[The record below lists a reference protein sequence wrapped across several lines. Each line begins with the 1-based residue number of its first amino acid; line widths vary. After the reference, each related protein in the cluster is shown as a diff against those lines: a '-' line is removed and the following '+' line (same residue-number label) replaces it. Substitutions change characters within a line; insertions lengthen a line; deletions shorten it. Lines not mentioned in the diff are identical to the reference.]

1 MFEEIRNVRREIR
14 MTTIKA
20 ARLQIKKVNVVND
33 TLLTFSEPSKLMLI
47 YGDNELLKRY
57 HVLELHSNSTDK

>member
-1 MFEEIRNVRREIR
+1 MFEEIRKVRREIR

-20 ARLQIKKVNVVND
+20 ARLQVKKVNIVND
-33 TLLTFSEPSKLMLI
+33 TLLTFTEPSKLMLI
-47 YGDNELLKRY
+47 YGDKELLERY